1 MTEKSLAAHRR
12 NAKLSKGP
20 ATPDGRERISKA
32 NLRHGF
38 YSQSQEAAARLLGED
53 PQEFR
58 RLREGLRGK
67 TTAAATLEEQ
77 IADRLAR
84 AFLLLNRAD
93 RMQEGYALQKARE
106 EDCKRE
112 GRLHMQMMH
121 LKMTAREWYFLSLS
135 VARECYVTIPYD
147 LDLMKQLHKEGMVK
161 DMSEVALGLFYQLRE
176 PGTLGPGDP
185 GFDDDEGIA
194 QQRKVLFRIKQIFGL
209 ENGPDPDAKPAR
221 RPALP
226 LPPASKVAGAAPAG
240 AAPDSRPANAGVS
253 ATQPELETASQQADT
268 TADGNPESPIPNSE
282 SRTPNPQPG
291 VSNSEFRDAYPNITE
306 EQWEAREPARQL
318 LENLLTR
325 QVEIFEAQHRDL
337 MRQCVNGLTPY
348 ERAAQIAPTHPDA
361 PFMQRMED
369 SNFRQIT
376 RLSHLLVRLRREE
389 RLGGARQDARESGKV
404 KEKKRVNGDVAQG
417 SRAERDKIRPIR
429 KSQRKQRPLT
439 MLNGVHSKNKSIESK
454 GVNDAYGVKKRG
466 DPKNAGI
473 SG

>member
-1 MTEKSLAAHRR
+1 MSLSKKRRMTEKSLAAHRR

-38 YSQSQEAAARLLGED
+38 YSKSQEAAARVLGED
-53 PQEFR
+53 PLEFR

-135 VARECYVTIPYD
+135 VARACYVTLPYD

-194 QQRKVLFRIKQIFGL
+194 QQRRVLFKIKQIFGL
-209 ENGPDPDAKPAR
+209 ENSPDPEEKPR
-221 RPALP
+221 QRPALP
-226 LPPASKVAGAAPAG
+226 LAPAKKPAGAAPAG
-240 AAPDSRPANAGVS
+240 TAPDSRPANAGVS
-253 ATQPELETASQQADT
+253 ATQPELEPTSPQVEHHGGRESRIPRSKSRVPSLESRAPNREPQVP
-268 TADGNPESPIPNSE
+268 NPEPRVPNRKLRI
-282 SRTPNPQPG
+282 SRR
-291 VSNSEFRDAYPNITE
+291 VS
-306 EQWEAREPARQL
+306 
-318 LENLLTR
+318 
-325 QVEIFEAQHRDL
+325 QHYGGA
-337 MRQCVNGLTPY
+337 M
-348 ERAAQIAPTHPDA
+348 
-361 PFMQRMED
+361 
-369 SNFRQIT
+369 
-376 RLSHLLVRLRREE
+376 
-389 RLGGARQDARESGKV
+389 GGARAGPSTSGESFDAAG
-404 KEKKRVNGDVAQG
+404 GDFRCPA
-417 SRAERDKIRPIR
+417 P
-429 KSQRKQRPLT
+429 
-439 MLNGVHSKNKSIESK
+439 
-454 GVNDAYGVKKRG
+454 
-466 DPKNAGI
+466 
-473 SG
+473 

>member
-1 MTEKSLAAHRR
+1 MSLSKKRRMTEKSLAAHRR

-20 ATPDGRERISKA
+20 ATPDGRERIRKA

-38 YSQSQEAAARLLGED
+38 YSQSQEAAARVLGED
-53 PQEFR
+53 PLEFR

-67 TTAAATLEEQ
+67 TTGAGTLEEQ
-77 IADRLAR
+77 ITDRLAR

-121 LKMTAREWYFLSLS
+121 LKMTQREWYFLSLS
-135 VARECYVTIPYD
+135 VARQCYVTIPYD

-194 QQRKVLFRIKQIFGL
+194 QQRRVLFKIKQIFGL
-209 ENGPDPDAKPAR
+209 ENGPDPDEKPAR

-226 LPPASKVAGAAPAG
+226 LPPARKVAGAAPAG
-240 AAPDSRPANAGVS
+240 TAPDSRPANAGVS
-253 ATQPELETASQQADT
+253 ATQPELEPTSPQVDT
-268 TADGNPESPIPNSE
+268 TADANPESRAPNPESPVSNPEPRIANPKSL
-282 SRTPNPQPG
+282 TPNPKSLTQNPK
-291 VSNSEFRDAYPNITE
+291 SLTPNPESRIASSEFRDAYPNITE

-325 QVEIFEAQHRDL
+325 QVEIFEAQHREL
-337 MRQCVNGLTPY
+337 MRQCVNGPTPY

-369 SNFRQIT
+369 SNLRQIT

-417 SRAERDKIRPIR
+417 SRGLSGRRYAQSGKVKE
-429 KSQRKQRPLT
+429 
-439 MLNGVHSKNKSIESK
+439 NK
-454 GVNDAYGVKKRG
+454 GH
-466 DPKNAGI
+466 
-473 SG
+473 